1 MAIDTTSL
9 VQEPRKRQTALK
21 MRISDVTSG
30 NVIQNNNL
38 YFVEINGQR
47 IMRVNILA
55 NVIDKFVS
63 EGEKRYAALTLDD
76 ASGQIRIKAF
86 AEETE
91 KIKPIEIGDTTLI
104 IGNVRYFNNE
114 IYILPE
120 IIRRVDA
127 RWLAVRKSEL
137 EKLQKKENL
146 AEAIKT
152 KIEKIS
158 RAEHSEE
165 REQEEDDSKLR
176 KQIIEMLKQN
186 EDGID
191 IDKLI
196 MELHAPVEEINHV
209 TTKMLED
216 AEIYE
221 PKPGRI
227 RLL

>member
-1 MAIDTTSL
+1 MKQYEYL
-9 VQEPRKRQTALK
+9 EHTAEAK
-21 MRISDVTSG
+21 FAAYGKTMEEAFSHAAVAM
-30 NVIQNNNL
+30 
-38 YFVEINGQR
+38 E
-47 IMRVNILA
+47 NII
-55 NVIDKFVS
+55 V
-63 EGEKRYAALTLDD
+63 
-76 ASGQIRIKAF
+76 
-86 AEETE
+86 ETE
-91 KIKPIEIGDTTLI
+91 KIKPIEIGDTILL

-120 IIRRVDA
+120 IIRGVDI

-137 EKLQKKENL
+137 EKLQKKENP

-165 REQEEDDSKLR
+165 REQEQDGSKLR

-186 EDGID
+186 EEGMD
-191 IDKLI
+191 IDQLI
-196 MELHAPVEEINHV
+196 MELHAPVEEINNV